1 VKVEVL
7 VKAEALFVM
16 AEELFVGAA
25 VQFVDADKLKA
36 ETLFVEAGV
45 LPV

>member
-1 VKVEVL
+1 M
-7 VKAEALFVM
+7 KAEALFVM
-16 AEELFVGAA
+16 AEEHFVGA
-25 VQFVDADKLKA
+25 VVLFVDTDVLKV